1 MYENFYKLSKE
12 KRKQILDGAMM
23 EFSRYGFEKTSVQQI
38 ADAAGISKSMVFHY
52 FGNKVQLYN
61 FLVIYTC
68 DYSLEKIDEFIEEIK
83 ALDYLEGY
91 YLVAKTKLRLFNEE
105 NALMRFSGSILMSK
119 EDVNL
124 FKTAREKLDL
134 LKEARGK
141 YPAMMHGDKMGTKLR
156 KDIPKE
162 VSLKY
167 IKWIMDGFTQELM
180 VKIQMA
186 GMADANFDKD
196 WEDFDKLLE
205 DLKKIFY

>member
-1 MYENFYKLSKE
+1 
-12 KRKQILDGAMM
+12 
-23 EFSRYGFEKTSVQQI
+23 
-38 ADAAGISKSMVFHY
+38 
-52 FGNKVQLYN
+52 
-61 FLVIYTC
+61 
-68 DYSLEKIDEFIEEIK
+68 
-83 ALDYLEGY
+83 
-91 YLVAKTKLRLFNEE
+91 
-105 NALMRFSGSILMSK
+105 MRFSGSILMSK